1 MLLLKNILNQI
12 EKIEN
17 YEEKKV
23 NFKYQDINTKY
34 KYVYEKST
42 NEDTLNIN
50 FEFIKKELKLELI
63 ISNNSNGLNLMK
75 FNVTEK
81 LLKIPISEYK
91 NKENIFFYF
100 KLLNSSYKDDN
111 EYDNEYDD
119 EYDDEDNDL
128 IFFVY
133 NPNNICEIDFF
144 FLTFYEKEHL
154 TLNFLIS
161 NDFYSLIQMS
171 TLENNTL
178 ELEVYNNQYKNHLLN
193 NNTISI
199 NNSISF
205 FLQKTNENPLIICK
219 FNNTNSNKTNFQMF
233 KISFILFFERML
245 ILDEKM
251 EVSFPLHLPG
261 ENNKYNIF
269 VNSTEDITLNIYK
282 DMENKF
288 YLKAYYLNTSD
299 INANLNLYKIS
310 EVTYNYYHYG
320 NRILIDL
327 KKSEKKFESYL
338 LEIIVK
344 TYEKRNY
351 MFRLTILPELL
362 YKNISEIYPGHTF
375 KIYRFSLNNFPNN
388 TNTMIIISNVT
399 KGFNIYDE
407 NTDFFIVH
415 KEDLNSE
422 ESFEKTNLIINYDVK
437 VYIYNKIEISFI
449 DDYIPYIFTSYS
461 FEKYD
466 LFDCSKNYYFI
477 FNNLSSQIF
486 VIENQDNVIENKYN
500 LEGIDI
506 YQKKNFRSI
515 NEMFDFKESDKI
527 NDKFYYCEG
536 IMKIVCEI
544 PRQLKFRYFNNNDNP
559 FFYQF
564 ELLYYAL

>member
-178 ELEVYNNQYKNHLLN
+178 ELEVYNNENKSYLLN
-193 NNTISI
+193 NNK
-199 NNSISF
+199 NN
-205 FLQKTNENPLIICK
+205 
-219 FNNTNSNKTNFQMF
+219 
-233 KISFILFFERML
+233 
-245 ILDEKM
+245 
-251 EVSFPLHLPG
+251 
-261 ENNKYNIF
+261 
-269 VNSTEDITLNIYK
+269 
-282 DMENKF
+282 
-288 YLKAYYLNTSD
+288 
-299 INANLNLYKIS
+299 
-310 EVTYNYYHYG
+310 
-320 NRILIDL
+320 
-327 KKSEKKFESYL
+327 
-338 LEIIVK
+338 
-344 TYEKRNY
+344 
-351 MFRLTILPELL
+351 
-362 YKNISEIYPGHTF
+362 
-375 KIYRFSLNNFPNN
+375 
-388 TNTMIIISNVT
+388 
-399 KGFNIYDE
+399 
-407 NTDFFIVH
+407 
-415 KEDLNSE
+415 
-422 ESFEKTNLIINYDVK
+422 
-437 VYIYNKIEISFI
+437 
-449 DDYIPYIFTSYS
+449 
-461 FEKYD
+461 
-466 LFDCSKNYYFI
+466 
-477 FNNLSSQIF
+477 
-486 VIENQDNVIENKYN
+486 
-500 LEGIDI
+500 
-506 YQKKNFRSI
+506 
-515 NEMFDFKESDKI
+515 
-527 NDKFYYCEG
+527 
-536 IMKIVCEI
+536 
-544 PRQLKFRYFNNNDNP
+544 
-559 FFYQF
+559 
-564 ELLYYAL
+564 

>member
-63 ISNNSNGLNLMK
+63 ISNNSNELNLMK
-75 FNVTEK
+75 YNVTEK
-81 LLKIPISEYK
+81 LLKISISNYEDG
-91 NKENIFFYF
+91 ENIFFYF
-100 KLLNSSYKDDN
+100 KLLNSSSYKDDN
-111 EYDNEYDD
+111 EYDD
-119 EYDDEDNDL
+119 EYNDL

-133 NPNNICEIDFF
+133 NPNNIFELQDYYHDPF
-144 FLTFYEKEHL
+144 FLTFYEKENLIL
-154 TLNFLIS
+154 TFIVPNNYFI
-161 NDFYSLIQMS
+161 LIQMS

-310 EVTYNYYHYG
+310 EVTYTYYHYG

-338 LEIIVK
+338 LEITVK
-344 TYEKRNY
+344 RYEKKNY
-351 MFRLTILPELL
+351 MFKLTILPELL
-362 YKNISEIYPGHTF
+362 YKNISEIYPGYKF
-375 KIYRFSLNNFPNN
+375 KIYRFSLYNFPNN

-399 KGFNIYDE
+399 K
-407 NTDFFIVH
+407 
-415 KEDLNSE
+415 
-422 ESFEKTNLIINYDVK
+422 
-437 VYIYNKIEISFI
+437 
-449 DDYIPYIFTSYS
+449 
-461 FEKYD
+461 
-466 LFDCSKNYYFI
+466 
-477 FNNLSSQIF
+477 
-486 VIENQDNVIENKYN
+486 
-500 LEGIDI
+500 
-506 YQKKNFRSI
+506 
-515 NEMFDFKESDKI
+515 
-527 NDKFYYCEG
+527 
-536 IMKIVCEI
+536 
-544 PRQLKFRYFNNNDNP
+544 
-559 FFYQF
+559 
-564 ELLYYAL
+564 

>member
-12 EKIEN
+12 EEIQN

-34 KYVYEKST
+34 KYEYEIIT

-63 ISNNSNGLNLMK
+63 ISNNTNGLNLRK
-75 FNVTEK
+75 YNVTEK
-81 LLKIPISEYK
+81 LLKIPISNYEDE
-91 NKENIFFYF
+91 ENIFFYF
-100 KLLNSSYKDDN
+100 KLLNFSEKDDN
-111 EYDNEYDD
+111 

-133 NPNNICEIDFF
+133 NPNKICDIDPF

-154 TLNFLIS
+154 TLKFKVS
-161 NDFYSLIQMS
+161 NEYYSLIQMS

-178 ELEVYNNQYKNHLLN
+178 ELEVYNNENKSYLLN
-193 NNTISI
+193 NNTIST

-205 FLQKTNENPLIICK
+205 FLQNTNEIPLIICK
-219 FNNTNSNKTNFQMF
+219 FTNTNSNKTNFQMF
-233 KISFILFFERML
+233 KISFFYFFERM
-245 ILDEKM
+245 IVLDEKM
-251 EVSFPLHLPG
+251 GVDLPLHLPG

-269 VNSTEDITLNIYK
+269 INSTEEKTLNIDK
-282 DMENKF
+282 NMENKF
-288 YLKAYYLNTSD
+288 DLKAYYLNTSD
-299 INANLNLYKIS
+299 IYASLNLYKIS
-310 EVTYNYYHYG
+310 EVKYNYYHYG

-338 LEIIVK
+338 LEITVK
-344 TYEKRNY
+344 TYEMRNY
-351 MFRLTILPELL
+351 MFRLNILPELL
-362 YKNISEIYPGHTF
+362 YKNISEIYPWYTF
-375 KIYRFSLNNFPNN
+375 KTYRFSLNNFPNN

-399 KGFNIYDE
+399 NGFNIYDE
-407 NTDFFIVH
+407 DTDFFIVH
-415 KEDLNSE
+415 KDDSNFE
-422 ESFEKTNLIINYDVK
+422 ESFEKNNLIINYLYQDGL
-437 VYIYNKIEISFI
+437 YNKIEISFI
-449 DDYIPYIFTSYS
+449 YDYIPYIFTSYS

-466 LFDCSKNYYFI
+466 LFDCSKNYYFV

-506 YQKKNFRSI
+506 YQKKILVQS
-515 NEMFDFKESDKI
+515 
-527 NDKFYYCEG
+527 
-536 IMKIVCEI
+536 MKCLI
-544 PRQLKFRYFNNNDNP
+544 LKN
-559 FFYQF
+559 QIK
-564 ELLYYAL
+564 